1 MQLPFSGSDPYLEAT
16 PCALGCLCFYLTS
29 ISCKPNATI
38 YCSFT
43 PNPPF
48 SPFPFCI
55 NPLLS
60 HSRTII
66 DLWIL
71 PIPILRTSNSS
82 SSTMDSSHPFSGGP
96 WFCKHCQK
104 PFSVWEHLVEHKK
117 AKRNENKEDH
127 IHCKFCGRDFHTLE
141 GEMKHMQVVS
151 QSAQAFTFQTHEHRT
166 PSDFKNRSILLN
178 RILTV
183 LAAARALSSA

>member
-1 MQLPFSGSDPYLEAT
+1 MCLRLPMLF
-16 PCALGCLCFYLTS
+16 
-29 ISCKPNATI
+29 IS
-38 YCSFT
+38 
-43 PNPPF
+43 
-48 SPFPFCI
+48 
-55 NPLLS
+55 LLS
-60 HSRTII
+60 HANLMPLFIALSPPVLHFLPFHFASILFYPTHETII

-71 PIPILRTSNSS
+71 PIPILQTSNSS

-151 QSAQAFTFQTHEHRT
+151 QSAQAFTFLNNEHRI
-166 PSDFKNRSILLN
+166 PSNLKNRSILLS

-183 LAAARALSSA
+183 LAAAKVLSSA